1 MKILLVE
8 DEEMLNSITAKYLR
22 AEDMVVDTCLN
33 GEEALETLSHSTYD
47 VVVMDIMMPV
57 MDGITALKKIRER
70 EITTPILL
78 LTAKDT
84 VQDKVNGLNAGA
96 DDYLAK
102 PFEFEELI
110 ARIYALGRRSAGAV
124 SNDLVVGPVT
134 INVASRTVKVNGVDV
149 TLTQK
154 EFNLLYFLA
163 SNENVVISRQ
173 QILDYVW
180 DYDYAPASN
189 LIDVYIKDLRKKIDA
204 SSDDKLIQT
213 VRGVGYVFRVPE
225 QH

>member
-110 ARIYALGRRSAGAV
+110 ARIYALGRRSAGTV

-163 SNENVVISRQ
+163 SNENVVVSRQ

>member
-163 SNENVVISRQ
+163 SNENVVVSRQ

-225 QH
+225 QP

>member
-163 SNENVVISRQ
+163 SNENVVVSRQ

-180 DYDYAPASN
+180 DYDYTPASN

>member
-163 SNENVVISRQ
+163 SNENVVVSRQ

-189 LIDVYIKDLRKKIDA
+189 LIDVYIKDMRKKIDA

>member
-8 DEEMLNSITAKYLR
+8 DEEMLNSITTKYLR

-33 GEEALETLSHSTYD
+33 GEEALETLSHSIYD

-163 SNENVVISRQ
+163 SNENVVVSRQ

>member
-1 MKILLVE
+1 MKVLLVE

-70 EITTPILL
+70 EISTPILL

-84 VQDKVNGLNAGA
+84 VQDKVHGLNSGA

-110 ARIYALGRRSAGAV
+110 ARIYALGRRSAGAI
-124 SNDLVVGPVT
+124 SNDLIVGPVT
-134 INVASRTVKVNGVDV
+134 INVASRTVKVNGHDV

-163 SNENVVISRQ
+163 SNENVVVSRQ

-204 SSDDKLIQT
+204 HSDDKLIQT

-225 QH
+225 QN

>member
-57 MDGITALKKIRER
+57 MDGITTLKKIRER

-163 SNENVVISRQ
+163 SNENVVVSRQ

>member
-124 SNDLVVGPVT
+124 SNDLVIGPVT

-163 SNENVVISRQ
+163 SNENVVVSRQ

>member
-163 SNENVVISRQ
+163 SNENVVVSRQ

-204 SSDDKLIQT
+204 SNDDKLIQT

>member
-163 SNENVVISRQ
+163 SNENIVVSRQ

>member
-124 SNDLVVGPVT
+124 SNNLVVGPVT

-163 SNENVVISRQ
+163 SNENVVVSRQ

>member
-124 SNDLVVGPVT
+124 SNDLVVGPIT

-163 SNENVVISRQ
+163 SNENVVVSRQ

>member
-134 INVASRTVKVNGVDV
+134 INVASRTVKVNGVDI

-163 SNENVVISRQ
+163 SNENVVVSRQ

>member
-22 AEDMVVDTCLN
+22 AEDMQVDTCLN
-33 GEEALETLSHSTYD
+33 GQEALDILSHSKYD

-70 EITTPILL
+70 EITTPVLL
-78 LTAKDT
+78 LTAKDAL
-84 VQDKVNGLNAGA
+84 QDKVTGLNAGA

-124 SNDLVVGPVT
+124 SNDFVVGPVT
-134 INVASRTVKVNGVDV
+134 INVASRTVKVNDVDV

-154 EFNLLYFLA
+154 EFNLLYFLV
-163 SNENVVISRQ
+163 SNENVVVTRQ

-189 LIDVYIKDLRKKIDA
+189 LIDVYIKDLRKKIDVPGGE
-204 SSDDKLIQT
+204 KLIQT

>member
-1 MKILLVE
+1 MKVLLVE

-70 EITTPILL
+70 EISTPILL

-84 VQDKVNGLNAGA
+84 VQDKVHGLNSGA

-110 ARIYALGRRSAGAV
+110 ARIYALGRRSAGAI
-124 SNDLVVGPVT
+124 SNDLIVGPVT
-134 INVASRTVKVNGVDV
+134 INVASRTVKVNGNDV

-163 SNENVVISRQ
+163 SNENVVVSRQ

-204 SSDDKLIQT
+204 HSDDKLIQT

-225 QH
+225 QN

>member
-163 SNENVVISRQ
+163 SNENVVVSRQ

-204 SSDDKLIQT
+204 SSDDNLIQT

>member
-163 SNENVVISRQ
+163 SNENVVVSRQ

>member
-134 INVASRTVKVNGVDV
+134 INVASGTVKVNGVDV

-163 SNENVVISRQ
+163 SNENVVVSRQ

>member
-163 SNENVVISRQ
+163 SNENVVVSRQ

-213 VRGVGYVFRVPE
+213 VRGVGYVFRVPK

>member
-163 SNENVVISRQ
+163 SNENVVVSRQ

-213 VRGVGYVFRVPE
+213 VRGVGYVFRVTE

>member
-163 SNENVVISRQ
+163 SNENVVVSRQ

-189 LIDVYIKDLRKKIDA
+189 LIDVYIKDLRRKIDA

>member
-163 SNENVVISRQ
+163 SNENVVVSRQ

-213 VRGVGYVFRVPE
+213 IRGVGYVFRVPE

>member
-149 TLTQK
+149 PLTQK

-163 SNENVVISRQ
+163 SNENVVVSRQ

>member
-33 GEEALETLSHSTYD
+33 GEEALETLFHSTYD

-163 SNENVVISRQ
+163 SNENVVVSRQ

>member
-163 SNENVVISRQ
+163 SNENVVVSRQ
-173 QILDYVW
+173 QILDYVC

>member
-70 EITTPILL
+70 EITTPILVR
-78 LTAKDT
+78 TTKDT
-84 VQDKVNGLNAGA
+84 VQDKVNGINAGA

-163 SNENVVISRQ
+163 SNENVVVSRQ

>member
-163 SNENVVISRQ
+163 SNENVVVSRQ

-189 LIDVYIKDLRKKIDA
+189 LIDVYSKDLRKKIDA

>member
-134 INVASRTVKVNGVDV
+134 INVASRTVKVNSVDV

-163 SNENVVISRQ
+163 SNENVVVSRQ

>member
-134 INVASRTVKVNGVDV
+134 INGASRTVKVNGVDV

-163 SNENVVISRQ
+163 SNENVVVSRQ

>member
-47 VVVMDIMMPV
+47 VVVMDIMMPA

-84 VQDKVNGLNAGA
+84 VQDKVHGLNAGA

-163 SNENVVISRQ
+163 SNENVVVSRQ

>member
-163 SNENVVISRQ
+163 SNENVVVSRQ

-189 LIDVYIKDLRKKIDA
+189 LIDVYVKDLRKKIDA

>member
-110 ARIYALGRRSAGAV
+110 ARIYALGRRSAGAA

-163 SNENVVISRQ
+163 SNENVVVSRQ

>member
-163 SNENVVISRQ
+163 SNENVVVSRQ

-180 DYDYAPASN
+180 DYDYAAASN